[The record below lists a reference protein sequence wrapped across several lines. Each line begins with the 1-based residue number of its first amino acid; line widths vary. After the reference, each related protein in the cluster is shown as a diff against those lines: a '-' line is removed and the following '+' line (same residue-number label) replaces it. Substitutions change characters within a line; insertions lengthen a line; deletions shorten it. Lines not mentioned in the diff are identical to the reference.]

1 MGRPMG
7 DEERRRF
14 LAAGT
19 RTGMLATV
27 RRDGSPHVAPV
38 WFVLDGDDVVL
49 TTGAATAKGRNLR
62 RDPRACLAVDDPR
75 PPFAFVR
82 IDGEAE
88 LSDDLGAMREWA
100 TRIAARYVGPALAD
114 RYGRRNAVPGELLV
128 RVRPRRIVSEAG
140 VAD

>member
-1 MGRPMG
+1 MGRPM
-7 DEERRRF
+7 DDAERRGF
-14 LAAGT
+14 LMAGT

-27 RRDGSPHVAPV
+27 RRDGSPHVAPI

-49 TTGAATAKGRNLR
+49 TTGATTTKGRNLR

-75 PPFAFVR
+75 PPFGFVR

-88 LSDDLGAMREWA
+88 LSDDPGAMLEWA
-100 TRIAARYVGPALAD
+100 TRIAARYMGPDLAE

-128 RVRPRRIVSEAG
+128 RVRARRIVSEAG